1 VDNPF
6 ASGPVCTTAHLE
18 RAGWSEKKR
27 AALVRG
33 GHILRVRRGYYA
45 LKGSPPEVLE
55 AVRIGGRLGC
65 VSAARLLGV
74 WAAETESTHI
84 TLDPHASRIRRG
96 GRPAVLHWARSV
108 GSRRGSIHCVS
119 MVDALVQIVRCQPM
133 YLAIASIDSA
143 LNQGSIDQHDVE
155 VISAAL
161 PQSLRA
167 CVARSDGRAMSGLET
182 IVRLLVQDAGL
193 QVEPQVRFA
202 GIGVV
207 DLVVEGCVVVETDG
221 RDFHETTEFQRR
233 DFARDAAVVRRG
245 YTVLRFNYH
254 QVVHGSSDV
263 LATIES
269 AVRAHRAARHLG

>member
-1 VDNPF
+1 VPNPF
-6 ASGPVCTTAHLE
+6 LSGPVCTTAQLE

-33 GHILRVRRGYYA
+33 GHIVRVRRGYYA
-45 LKGSPPEVLE
+45 LPGSPAEVLE
-55 AVRIGGRLGC
+55 AVKVGGRLGC
-65 VSAARLLGV
+65 ISAARELGV
-74 WAAETESTHI
+74 WAAEAESTHI
-84 TLDPHASRIRRG
+84 ALDPHASRIRRS
-96 GRPAVLHWARSV
+96 GRSAVLHWAQRV
-108 GSRRGSIHCVS
+108 GSRRGRIHCVS
-119 MVDALVQIVRCQPM
+119 VVDALAQIVRCQPM
-133 YLAIASIDSA
+133 HLAVASIDSA
-143 LNQGSIDQHDVE
+143 LNQGLIDQRDLE
-155 VISAAL
+155 VIAAAL

-167 CVARSDGRAMSGLET
+167 CVVRSDGRAMSGLET

-193 QVEPQVRFA
+193 QVEPQVRFV

-245 YTVLRFNYH
+245 YTVLRFNYQ
-254 QVVHGSSDV
+254 QVVHGASEV
-263 LATIES
+263 LETIES